1 MEKETIGTMQL
12 VGVPKEFRPNKHE
25 HKSPWAV
32 IIILIAL
39 LGAGAFF
46 FIKTQTPP
54 PPTPPSVSQQEPSIP
69 LGDLEA
75 SAGDIIIPDYTDIL

>member
-1 MEKETIGTMQL
+1 MEKETLGTMQL

-25 HKSPWAV
+25 HKSPWA
-32 IIILIAL
+32 IIIIIVAL

-46 FIKTQTPP
+46 FLKTQTPP
-54 PPTPPSVSQQEPSIP
+54 PIPTPAISQEQPIVP
-69 LGDLEA
+69 ITDLEA